1 VVGHRETCWRRRVPS
16 GSRPALEPCPESAG
30 RQTTVCPGFFTAF
43 VVVSH
48 VTSQAEAVGGLLLL
62 VGFLFATEAET
73 GLLGALF
80 VAGGTY
86 ALLLPRLVRSSGR

>member
-1 VVGHRETCWRRRVPS
+1 M
-16 GSRPALEPCPESAG
+16 
-30 RQTTVCPGFFTAF
+30 
-43 VVVSH
+43 VVSH

-86 ALLLPRLVRSSGR
+86 ALLLPRLVRSPGR